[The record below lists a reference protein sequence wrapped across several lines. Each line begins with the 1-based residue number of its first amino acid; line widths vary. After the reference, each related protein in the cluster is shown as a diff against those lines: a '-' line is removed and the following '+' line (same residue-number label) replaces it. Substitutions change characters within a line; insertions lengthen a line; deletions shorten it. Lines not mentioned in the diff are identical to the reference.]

1 MAADVIFISSK
12 PCLCHLKGKDF
23 YSQATVTLFIVEDQS
38 DRGSSWPL
46 YLVGALFA
54 VVVATIGAW
63 NVELPYLAFSTG
75 PVSDAADSIVVEEVE
90 VYPPEGELLMLTV
103 VSQDVNPFEAL
114 IAGIDPTIDLVPKE
128 AYRPPDE
135 SDEDY
140 RKRVLQQMDDSQTR
154 AITVALEH
162 LGYEMVPTDVL
173 ITDLVPDLPA
183 AEVLQIGDSVDRFND
198 TVIGRSTDLTDA
210 LEGLEP
216 GDLADIEVTREGTT
230 QTLEVELGARDDEE
244 GGAMIGIIVGELTEP
259 PFPVSIRAGNVGGP
273 SAGMMHALAIIDSLT
288 PGEMTKGHIVAGTGT
303 IAYDA
308 TVGAI
313 GGVRQ
318 KVVAAEAAG
327 AGFIL
332 VPESNYEAALTAPR
346 ETIEIVS
353 VATLQDAVDFLES
366 LPEA

>member
-1 MAADVIFISSK
+1 
-12 PCLCHLKGKDF
+12 
-23 YSQATVTLFIVEDQS
+23 
-38 DRGSSWPL
+38 
-46 YLVGALFA
+46 LVGALFA
-54 VVVATIGAW
+54 AGVMTLVVW

-75 PVSDAADSIVVEEVE
+75 PVSDAADAIVASEVDT
-90 VYPPEGELLMLTV
+90 YPPDGELLMLTV

-114 IAGIDPTIDLVPKE
+114 IAGTDPTIDLVPKE

-154 AITVALEH
+154 AITVALEY

-183 AEVLQIGDSVDRFND
+183 AEVLQIGDSVDRFNG
-198 TVIGRSTDLTDA
+198 TEIGRSTDLTDA
-210 LEGLEP
+210 LVGLDP
-216 GDLADIEVTREGTT
+216 GDVADIEVTRAGTT
-230 QTLEVELGARDDEE
+230 QSLEVELAAREDEE
-244 GGAMIGIIVGELTEP
+244 DGAMIGIIVGELTEP

-273 SAGMMHALAIIDSLT
+273 SAGMMHALAIIDTLT

-303 IAYDA
+303 IAYDS

-327 AGFIL
+327 ASYIL
-332 VPESNYEAALTAPR
+332 VPADNYQAALTAPR

-353 VATLQDAVDFLES
+353 VATLQDAIGFLEG
-366 LPEA
+366 LPEV

>member
-1 MAADVIFISSK
+1 MVDE
-12 PCLCHLKGKDF
+12 HD
-23 YSQATVTLFIVEDQS
+23 

-46 YLVGALFA
+46 YLVGALFT
-54 VVVATIGAW
+54 VGVMILGAW
-63 NVELPYLAFSTG
+63 NLELPYLAFSTG
-75 PVSDAADSIVVEEVE
+75 PVSDAADAIVASEVDT
-90 VYPPEGELLMLTV
+90 YPPEGELLMLTV

-114 IAGIDPTIDLVPKE
+114 IAGVDPTIDLVPKE
-128 AYRPPDE
+128 AYRQPDE

-140 RKRVLQQMDDSQTR
+140 RKRVLQQMDDSQIR
-154 AITVALEH
+154 AITVALEY

-183 AEVLQIGDSVDRFND
+183 ADVLQIGDSVDSFNG
-198 TVIGRSTDLTDA
+198 TEIVRSTDLTAA
-210 LEGLEP
+210 LDGLEP
-216 GDLADIEVTREGTT
+216 GDIVDLEVTREGTT
-230 QTLEVELGARDDEE
+230 QDLQVELAARDDEE

-273 SAGMMHALAIIDSLT
+273 SAGMMHALAIIDTLT

-303 IAYDA
+303 IGYDA

-327 AGFIL
+327 ADYIL
-332 VPESNYEAALTAPR
+332 VPEGNYEAALTAPR
-346 ETIEIVS
+346 ESIEIVS
-353 VATLQDAVDFLES
+353 VATLQDAIDFLDGLAEV
-366 LPEA
+366 